1 MGVGNV
7 GNPVPPVTSAQPGTA
22 ARMLEVA
29 KSQVGVIEG
38 PKDNETL
45 YGAFTKANF
54 QPWCGSL
61 MMWCAKQ
68 AGVTIPNTVYTPTGV
83 AAFKKAG
90 TWADAANA
98 HPQPGDLVY
107 FSFIP
112 HALPTSPV
120 QHVGIVVKDNGD
132 GTVTTVE
139 GNTTPDSKPKGSP
152 NNGGECAMNVR
163 AYKVDNKRHLW
174 SSIVGFGRP
183 AYKDGTVVAPS
194 TPVAK
199 IIPPFPG
206 QIKPGDKGDA
216 VKLIQ
221 QALDLD
227 ADGDYG
233 PATKKAVIAIQDDH
247 IGLDSNGIVG
257 PGTWGEIMKHLD

>member
-1 MGVGNV
+1 MALGNV
-7 GNPVPPVTSAQPGTA
+7 GNPVPPVTDAQPGTA

-29 KSQVGVIEG
+29 RSQVGVIEG
-38 PKDNETL
+38 PKDNETI

-54 QPWCGSL
+54 QAWCGSL
-61 MMWCAKQ
+61 MMWCADK
-68 AGVTIPNTVYTPTGV
+68 AKVKIPNTVFTPTGA

-90 TWADAANA
+90 TWADAATA

-112 HALPTSPV
+112 HALPTSPI

-174 SSIVGFGRP
+174 CSIVGFGRP
-183 AYKDGTVVAPS
+183 AYTDGVHADPA
-194 TPVAK
+194 TPVVK
-199 IIPPFPG
+199 QIPPFPG
-206 QIKPGDKGDA
+206 QVKPGDTGDA

-227 ADGDYG
+227 ADGEYG
-233 PATKKAVIAIQDDH
+233 PATKKAIIAIQDSHDH
-247 IGLDSNGIVG
+247 LDSNGIVG
-257 PGTWGEIMKHLD
+257 PATWAEIMKHLD